1 MGYALFHLFVSF
13 DEKVFK
19 KNQKEKKNCVNS
31 LKFHR
36 TESLEVR
43 GLKTL
48 YTTGQKG
55 LHTP

>member
-1 MGYALFHLFVSF
+1 MGYSLFHLFVSF
-13 DEKVFK
+13 DEKVLK
-19 KNQKEKKNCVNS
+19 KPKRKKNCVNS